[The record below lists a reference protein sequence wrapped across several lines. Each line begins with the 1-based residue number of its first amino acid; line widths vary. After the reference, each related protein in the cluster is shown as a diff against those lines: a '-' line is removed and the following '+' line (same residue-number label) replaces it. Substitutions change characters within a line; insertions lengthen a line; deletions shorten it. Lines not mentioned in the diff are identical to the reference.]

1 MALKFCQDLFLRLF
15 IIVFPELL
23 CVGARDDVVTK
34 QYILKRKLA
43 EECIDYS
50 NRGDTFQLAKGRWKM
65 KLVTN

>member
-1 MALKFCQDLFLRLF
+1 M
-15 IIVFPELL
+15 VFPELL
-23 CVGARDDVVTK
+23 CVQAMDDVVSK
-34 QYILKRKLA
+34 QYIVKRKLA